1 MMIYF
6 KEKKKK
12 KKVKAEKEANEKEEK
27 KEHALI
33 PRTEKQAFT
42 TSVSAWSR
50 PVLTER
56 QGYI

>member
-33 PRTEKQAFT
+33 PRTEKQA
-42 TSVSAWSR
+42 
-50 PVLTER
+50 LNN
-56 QGYI
+56 

>member
-6 KEKKKK
+6 KKKKK
-12 KKVKAEKEANEKEEK
+12 KKKAKAEKEEK
-27 KEHALI
+27 KEYACI
-33 PRTEKQAFT
+33 PRTEKRALT